1 MPSDD
6 ATNGN
11 GEATASNSI
20 DTLELR
26 LPPKT
31 EYLPVVRAT
40 AGVVAGGMSFNYDE
54 VIQVRTAVAEAFE
67 LTVRR
72 TAQGAQIPPGLELT
86 IRFNISPE
94 TLEVFL
100 PTQLDVKGQPISPEE
115 VESRA
120 LLESLVDKL
129 ELDVDANGANSIR
142 LVKYRQLIE
151 G

>member
-6 ATNGN
+6 VTNGN
-11 GEATASNSI
+11 GEAPASNSI

-72 TAQGAQIPPGLELT
+72 AVQGAQIPPGLELT
-86 IRFNISPE
+86 IRFTISPE

-100 PTQLDVKGQPISPEE
+100 PTQLDVAGQRISPEE

-129 ELDVDANGANSIR
+129 ELDADANGVNSIR
-142 LVKYRQLIE
+142 LVKNRQLSD